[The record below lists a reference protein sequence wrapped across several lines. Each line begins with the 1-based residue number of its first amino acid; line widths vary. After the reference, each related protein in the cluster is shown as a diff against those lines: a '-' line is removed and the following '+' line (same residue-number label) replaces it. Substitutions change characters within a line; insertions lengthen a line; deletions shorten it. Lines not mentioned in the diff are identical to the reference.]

1 MNLLSEPGF
10 KAGQDRKVFRKRRRR
25 SPWRELLLALLNI
38 GIGAGILLLLIQLPE
53 RLDSLLLVSKVISVL
68 LKGISQIGQG
78 IVALAAGL
86 LQTLGI
92 LVVVSLAI
100 AAMLL
105 LANGLFRIL
114 RMALPGVGGV
124 FRVPAELARM
134 LWSVVQ
140 IRKPDRDDP

>member
-38 GIGAGILLLLIQLPE
+38 GIGAGILLLLIQLPD

>member
-10 KAGQDRKVFRKRRRR
+10 KASQDRKVFRKRRRR
-25 SPWRELLLALLNI
+25 SPWRELLLSLLNI
-38 GIGAGILLLLIQLPE
+38 GIGTGILLLLIQLPK
-53 RLDSLLLVSKVISVL
+53 RLDSLLLISKVISAL

-78 IVALAAGL
+78 ILALAAGL

-114 RMALPGVGGV
+114 RIALPGIGGV
-124 FRVPAELARM
+124 FRVPGDLARL
-134 LWSVVQ
+134 LWAVVQ